1 MSNKNKKNVYVYSFV
16 FIILVGISY
25 MIYTKDQ
32 PKENE
37 TMVTPK
43 KTMSFFITSINPG
56 NGANLGGLEGADAY
70 CKSLAEASG
79 VTGKTWAAYLSATS
93 KDGAPGVNA
102 KDRIGNGPW
111 YNFKGELIASNLE
124 ELHMNNM
131 LNKQTALTEKGQV
144 VSGRGDTPNV
154 HDILTGSDST
164 GTLVATTTDTTCKNW
179 TSGEVGSAYVGHHD
193 RIGINDSAPMKSWNS
208 SHLTRGCSLPQLN
221 STGGAGLFYCFAK

>member
-1 MSNKNKKNVYVYSFV
+1 MNYKNNKSVYVYSAV

-25 MIYTKDQ
+25 MMYTNNQ
-32 PKENE
+32 PEENE
-37 TMVTPK
+37 STMMSK

-56 NGANLGGLEGADAY
+56 SGANLGGLRGADAY
-70 CKSLAEASG
+70 CKALAETAG
-79 VTGKTWAAYLSATS
+79 ITDRTWAAYLSTAS
-93 KDGAPGVNA
+93 KDGVPGVNA

-164 GTLVATTTDTTCKNW
+164 GTLVATTTDTTCSNW
-179 TSGEVGSAYVGHHD
+179 TSNDLGSAYVGHHD
-193 RIGINDSAPMKSWNS
+193 RIGINDSDAMKSWNS
-208 SHLTRGCSLPQLN
+208 SHLTRGCSLPALN